1 MRRLFGRR
9 WPAAV
14 AAAASVA
21 AVSCV
26 APPVLYFSSPPADH
40 TVFTDFTDTVLI
52 YRQSPTDSVSAEGVE
67 FAFDLLDQAEVA
79 GEGGVARVVR
89 MVLDAVPEPD
99 RRRGE
104 AAGAHDAGIFF
115 RVQRQGPTN
124 MANIV
129 RADVLIV
136 TTVAADT
143 VEFELPPVIGRRR
156 TSESW
161 LVLVLGGQ
169 GALDPAV
176 GIRTP

>member
-1 MRRLFGRR
+1 M
-9 WPAAV
+9 
-14 AAAASVA
+14 
-21 AVSCV
+21 
-26 APPVLYFSSPPADH
+26 
-40 TVFTDFTDTVLI
+40 FTDFTDTVLI
-52 YRQSPTDSVSAEGVE
+52 YRQSPTDSVSQEGVE
-67 FAFDLLDQAEVA
+67 FAFDLLDHAEVA
-79 GEGGVARVVR
+79 GKGAVAGVVR

-104 AAGAHDAGIFF
+104 EAGAHDADIFF

-143 VEFELPPVIGRRR
+143 VEFELPPPPPPVIGRRR
-156 TSESW
+156 MSESW

-176 GIRTP
+176 GLRN

>member
-14 AAAASVA
+14 AAWVA

-26 APPVLYFSSPPADH
+26 APPVLYFSSPPPDH
-40 TVFTDFTDTVLI
+40 TVFTAFTDTVLI
-52 YRQSPTDSVSAEGVE
+52 YRQSPTDSVSQAGVE
-67 FAFDLLDQAEVA
+67 FAFDLLDHAEMAGEDAVA
-79 GEGGVARVVR
+79 GVVR

-104 AAGAHDAGIFF
+104 EAGAHDADIFF

-143 VEFELPPVIGRRR
+143 VEFELPPVIGRR
-156 TSESW
+156 TMSESW
-161 LVLVLGGQ
+161 LVLVLCGL
-169 GALDPAV
+169 GALDPSV
-176 GIRTP
+176 GLRN